1 MEIRYIKWIRGGKG
15 AEFVKRKLVEGPY
28 FPYNLGDYVQY
39 HLNASHD
46 SEYGGWS
53 FYLEWLVDLFVVSI
67 QYILAH
73 ILEPIISDLCEL
85 W

>member
-46 SEYGGWS
+46 SEYGG
-53 FYLEWLVDLFVVSI
+53 
-67 QYILAH
+67 
-73 ILEPIISDLCEL
+73 
-85 W
+85 